1 MHIGAGDGSGPR
13 RAGRAHGPLRS
24 SSSSALAK
32 RGQGQGQALAFF
44 RALVVLLPS
53 FFFLIPS
60 FYGGGSIHPSLDSL
74 LSS

>member
-1 MHIGAGDGSGPR
+1 MHIGVGDGSGPR

-32 RGQGQGQALAFF
+32 RGQAVRPLLFLGLWWFCFPAF
-44 RALVVLLPS
+44 

-60 FYGGGSIHPSLDSL
+60 FYGGGSIHLSLDSL